1 MALESLEFKEEDSDA
16 GAFRRRLAFAFGMVI
31 LCFSVLVMRL
41 AWLQIIKQDTYQQR
55 AEQNRTV
62 TTTNQGSRGLI
73 FDRNGTLIAGNRLSW
88 SIEITQDQTV
98 EPVNRLIDRLA
109 EVIKITPA
117 DRRRF
122 RRLREDLN
130 RYDGIPI
137 RTDLTDAEV
146 AAFTAQR
153 WRFPGVD
160 INQREHRIYPENA
173 LGSHIIGYVS
183 SLSQNDKKRLDSEGV
198 LALYQGEREIGKVGL
213 ERSYEHILHGTPGH
227 ETLEITADGRSVRTL
242 ELIPAHPGKNLR
254 LSVDMNLQS
263 VAENAMKGKT
273 GAIIAIEPRTGEIL
287 SFVSLPTYDL
297 NLFPGGIDPE
307 SWNYLNTAETKPLL
321 NRAMRGIY
329 PIGSTYKPF
338 MALAGL
344 ETGAVTPD
352 FILNDTGVFQ
362 VGNHR
367 FRDVTGSPKG
377 PLNLRKSIAVSSD
390 IYYYWLST
398 QIGVDGIYNF
408 MKQWKFGAKTGID
421 LVGEQTGIL
430 PNREWKERRIKEPW
444 YVGDTPSL
452 GIGQGYNAFTLLQL
466 AHATAT
472 LANRGVIMT
481 PHLVKSIEDPMTGE
495 VTRVDAEPT
504 GKIPLK
510 PRNIDVVTAG
520 MTDVTTSGT
529 ARGIFRDAPYSVAGK
544 TGTAQVVSIAQDS
557 RYDEKK
563 LSRELHDHAL
573 FIAFAPA
580 SNPRIALAVLVEN
593 GGFGARAAAPI
604 AREMMDYWLT
614 GENKLGL
621 PPPKGV
627 PLIDTKSKDERRQ
640 KRSNPS

>member
-1 MALESLEFKEEDSDA
+1 
-16 GAFRRRLAFAFGMVI
+16 
-31 LCFSVLVMRL
+31 
-41 AWLQIIKQDTYQQR
+41 
-55 AEQNRTV
+55 
-62 TTTNQGSRGLI
+62 
-73 FDRNGTLIAGNRLSW
+73 
-88 SIEITQDQTV
+88 
-98 EPVNRLIDRLA
+98 
-109 EVIKITPA
+109 
-117 DRRRF
+117 
-122 RRLREDLN
+122 
-130 RYDGIPI
+130 
-137 RTDLTDAEV
+137 
-146 AAFTAQR
+146 
-153 WRFPGVD
+153 
-160 INQREHRIYPENA
+160 
-173 LGSHIIGYVS
+173 
-183 SLSQNDKKRLDSEGV
+183 
-198 LALYQGEREIGKVGL
+198 
-213 ERSYEHILHGTPGH
+213 
-227 ETLEITADGRSVRTL
+227 
-242 ELIPAHPGKNLR
+242 
-254 LSVDMNLQS
+254 MNLQS

-580 SNPRIALAVLVEN
+580 RNPRIALAVLVEN

-614 GENKLGL
+614 GENKIVMCLITIGFITLFSAGYSFPWRIEDQIRNLIVAAGAMFATSLIPVKWIRRVAL
-621 PPPKGV
+621 PCFAVGCLLLLATAVAGITVKGATRWLNVGIRIQPSEIMKLAV
-627 PLIDTKSKDERRQ
+627 PMMLAWYYW
-640 KRSNPS
+640 KRSESLAWWDHVVAFGLLLIPAIFIMRQPDLGTAILVSIAGLSVIFFGIVHGIEIPQSVICIG

>member
-297 NLFPGGIDPE
+297 N
-307 SWNYLNTAETKPLL
+307 
-321 NRAMRGIY
+321 RAMRGIY

-580 SNPRIALAVLVEN
+580 RNPRIALAVLVEN

>member
-1 MALESLEFKEEDSDA
+1 M
-16 GAFRRRLAFAFGMVI
+16 
-31 LCFSVLVMRL
+31 
-41 AWLQIIKQDTYQQR
+41 
-55 AEQNRTV
+55 
-62 TTTNQGSRGLI
+62 
-73 FDRNGTLIAGNRLSW
+73 
-88 SIEITQDQTV
+88 
-98 EPVNRLIDRLA
+98 
-109 EVIKITPA
+109 
-117 DRRRF
+117 
-122 RRLREDLN
+122 
-130 RYDGIPI
+130 
-137 RTDLTDAEV
+137 
-146 AAFTAQR
+146 
-153 WRFPGVD
+153 D
-160 INQREHRIYPENA
+160 INQREHRIYPEHA

-183 SLSQNDKKRLDSEGV
+183 SLSLNDKKRLDSEGV

-307 SWNYLNTAETKPLL
+307 SWSYLNTAETKPLL

-344 ETGAVTPD
+344 ETGAVTAD

-495 VTRVDAEPT
+495 ITRVDAEST

-580 SNPRIALAVLVEN
+580 RNPRIALAVLVEN

-627 PLIDTKSKDERRQ
+627 PLIDTKSKEERRQ